1 MAPPRRR
8 SRELALQSL
17 YEMDISGHEPEA
29 TLDRLVAEA
38 RASSSVAAFAKELV
52 AGVLANRA
60 RIDALIE
67 RTAPLW
73 PTEQLSPVDRNILR
87 LAIREL
93 LVDNLTPVSV
103 AINEAVELAKK
114 FGSDSSGKFV
124 NGVLGS
130 VSATWDTLPP
140 VQEG

>member
-1 MAPPRRR
+1 MAAPRRR
-8 SRELALQSL
+8 SRELALQAL
-17 YEMDISGHEPEA
+17 YEMDVSGHEPET
-29 TLDRLVAEA
+29 TLDRLVADA
-38 RASSSVAAFAKELV
+38 RASGSVAAFARELV

-60 RIDALIE
+60 RIDAVIE

-73 PTEQLSPVDRNILR
+73 PTAQLSPVDRNILR
-87 LAIREL
+87 LAIREF

-130 VSATWDTLPP
+130 VSATWDALPP